1 MSVEIN
7 CSECGAESFLS
18 REAVYEGFSK
28 VGETLSCAS
37 CGFVYASEAAVPF
50 KKKEAAPVI
59 FTDADRTKAVK
70 VFDESENKQL
80 CRYCAA
86 YVVNPFMQFCA
97 TRKKEVQAT
106 DSCPQ
111 FSEASSAG
119 DEAPPLF

>member
-7 CSECGAESFLS
+7 CSECGAETFLS

-28 VGETLSCAS
+28 VGETLRCAS
-37 CGFVYASEAAVPF
+37 CGFVYASEEAVPF
-50 KKKEAAPVI
+50 KKKEVAPVI
-59 FTDADRTKAVK
+59 FTDADRSETVT
-70 VFDESENKQL
+70 VFDEDENKQL
-80 CRYCAA
+80 CRYCAD

-97 TRKKEVQAT
+97 SRKVEVQST

-111 FSEASSAG
+111 FTEAPSAE